1 MTPPPPRFFQLLAHL
16 SAAPVDREPILG
28 DLQEEFEERCDRDPA
43 DARRW
48 YRRQV
53 LGSLGPN
60 LRRRARLVR
69 NRHRGHTQGDGMMGS
84 FWQNVRY
91 AARAARHDI
100 AFTSVVILTLG
111 LGIGANSTIFSAV
124 YGLVLHPFP
133 FPEPDR
139 IVGVGTAFP
148 QLGQSLRFI
157 EHMSPAEWEDI
168 RDQSRTLEDVVA
180 WDMGNRQIDTEGPPQ
195 NVFTGFWW
203 GDALRTLGMDA
214 HLGRGFTDEEVERGD
229 AVALLSYR
237 AWRDRF
243 GADSTMVGSSLL
255 INGNPHTLVGILPE
269 GVLLYGMDLW
279 TVLPARPSMWPR
291 NRRQFQVLARIRDGV
306 TQEEVNAELEGMARQ
321 TEIAHGGEFEE
332 YRGWSQVAMTWNA
345 VNSQLF
351 RTGLF
356 IVMGAVGFVLLL
368 VCANTANLLL
378 ARAQKRRREM
388 AVRTAMGAG
397 RGRLVS
403 QLLTESVLL
412 STLGGVLG
420 VGLAILGARGVRDLL
435 ARLSLPVA
443 GTVEVNTP
451 VLVVTAAVA
460 VAAGIVFGLVPA
472 FQASATELGSTLQ
485 SEGRASTAT
494 ASRQRLQRSL
504 VALEVALAFVL
515 LAGGAYLVNSF
526 VRMSRVDPG
535 FEVDNLLTMRLT
547 LPREKYAGEAVPAFF
562 QELTDRLRAVPGI
575 RSAAAGTQFPT
586 VAFSFRELWFDGREA
601 SADETLPVA
610 LATVVTPGYFET
622 LGMRLLS
629 GRTFETSDQAGTPR
643 VAVLNE
649 AAARRYLPG
658 EDPVGRRLKIGGP
671 DADAPWWEIVG
682 VVASTRNRGLD
693 ENPFPEVYA
702 VHDQVGGTQNQL
714 FLLLRTDADPRS
726 LLPAVRSV
734 VTEMDA
740 DQPVYAIRTVN
751 EAFAGAAS
759 TRRATTLLLTIFGV
773 FALILAAVGIY
784 SVVSFTVNE
793 RTQEIGVRIALGAE
807 GTQVRRLVVRQA
819 LVPVLVGAVVGAGLA
834 VPLGMGLRGLLFGI
848 GVADPVTL
856 ASAAAVLVGAAVMA
870 SWIPARRASRM
881 DPVEAL
887 RME

>member
-1 MTPPPPRFFQLLAHL
+1 MTRSPPRLYQVLAHL
-16 SAAPVDREPILG
+16 SAAPVDRDPILG
-28 DLQEEFEERCDRDPA
+28 DLQEEFEERADRDPA
-43 DARRW
+43 EARRW

-60 LRRRARLVR
+60 LRRRMQLVR
-69 NRHRGHTQGDGMMGS
+69 NRRIGDRQGDGMMGAL
-84 FWQNVRY
+84 WQNVRY
-91 AARAARHDI
+91 AVRAARHDI
-100 AFTSVVILTLG
+100 AFSAVVIFTLG

-124 YGLVLHPFP
+124 YGLVLNPFP

-148 QLGQSLRFI
+148 QLGQDLTFI

-168 RDQSRTLEDVVA
+168 RSQSRTLEDVVA
-180 WDMGNRQIDTEGPPQ
+180 WDMGNRQIDGEGPPQ

-269 GVLLYGMDLW
+269 GVVLYGMDLW

-291 NRRQFQVLARIRDGV
+291 NRRQFQVLARIRDGFSLR
-306 TQEEVNAELEGMARQ
+306 EVNAELEGLARQ
-321 TEIAHGGEFEE
+321 TEIAHGAELEE

-345 VNSQLF
+345 VSSQLF

-356 IVMGAVGFVLLL
+356 VVMGAVGFVLLL

-420 VGLAILGARGVRDLL
+420 VGLAVLGTRGVRALL
-435 ARLSLPVA
+435 AHLSLPVA
-443 GTVEVNTP
+443 GTVAVNST
-451 VLVVTAAVA
+451 VLGFTALVA
-460 VAAGIVFGLVPA
+460 VAAGIIFGLVPA
-472 FQASATELGSTLQ
+472 FQASTTELAGTLQ
-485 SEGRASTAT
+485 SEGRASTAA
-494 ASRQRLQRSL
+494 ASRQRLQRTL
-504 VALEVALAFVL
+504 VAVEVTMAFVL

-535 FEVDNLLTMRLT
+535 FDARNVLTMRLT
-547 LPREKYAGEAVPAFF
+547 LPREEYTGESVPAFF
-562 QELTDRLRAVPGI
+562 RELTERLEAVPGI
-575 RSAAAGTQFPT
+575 RAAAAGTQFPPI
-586 VAFSFRELWFDGREA
+586 AFSFRELWFDGRDA
-601 SADETLPVA
+601 SPDETLPVA

-622 LGMRLLS
+622 LGMHLLS
-629 GRTFETSDQAGTPR
+629 GRTFQPSDQAGTPR

-658 EDPVGRRLKIGGP
+658 DDPVGRRLKIGGP
-671 DADAPWWEIVG
+671 DADTPWWEIVG

-702 VHDQVGGTQNQL
+702 VHEQVGGTQNQL
-714 FLLLRTDADPRS
+714 FLLLRSETDPRS
-726 LLPAVRSV
+726 LVPAVRSV
-734 VTEMDA
+734 VADMDA
-740 DQPVYAIRTVN
+740 DQPVYAIRTVD
-751 EAFAGAAS
+751 EAFAGASS

-773 FALILAAVGIY
+773 FALILAAMGIY
-784 SVVSFTVNE
+784 SVVSFTVSE

-807 GTQVRRLVVRQA
+807 GNRVLRLVVRQA
-819 LVPVLVGAVVGAGLA
+819 LVPVLVGAVVGMGLA

-848 GVADPVTL
+848 GVADPLTL
-856 ASAAAVLVGAAVMA
+856 ASAAAVLVGAAFTA

-887 RME
+887 RAE